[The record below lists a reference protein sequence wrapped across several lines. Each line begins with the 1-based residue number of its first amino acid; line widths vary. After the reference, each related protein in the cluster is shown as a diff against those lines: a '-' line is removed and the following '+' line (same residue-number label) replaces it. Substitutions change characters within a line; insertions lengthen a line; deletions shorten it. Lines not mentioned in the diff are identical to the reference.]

1 MEIKISF
8 LKSGDQK
15 TWETLFFF
23 KSPFSTKKKQK
34 KKRKK
39 NAHFWQKFLPEEN
52 PESELAVAFFAHF
65 LVNRSSTKLCSS
77 SPMSFLPL
85 PLQRDH

>member
-23 KSPFSTKKKQK
+23 KSPFSTKKNK
-34 KKRKK
+34 KKREKK
-39 NAHFWQKFLPEEN
+39 CPLLAKFLPEEN
-52 PESELAVAFFAHF
+52 PESELAVAFFQNF
-65 LVNRSSTKLCSS
+65 
-77 SPMSFLPL
+77 
-85 PLQRDH
+85 